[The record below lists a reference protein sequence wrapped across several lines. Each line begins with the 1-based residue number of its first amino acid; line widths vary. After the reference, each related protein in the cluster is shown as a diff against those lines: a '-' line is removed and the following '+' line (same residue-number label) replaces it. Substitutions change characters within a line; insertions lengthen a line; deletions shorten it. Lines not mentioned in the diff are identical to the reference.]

1 MWLLVISHPDKAA
14 DSWWWG
20 VWAGVGASRVEVC
33 QDTGRFRVERISGP
47 ISGCCSTY
55 LDPRGIPW
63 RDQGGG
69 ALLHQIGEIGAAI
82 EQFAGETVAGG
93 WAPPPFPVFLE
104 KEREGRATV
113 QRGCLTGQ
121 VMEGGGTHAGVLVS
135 VLFLNWGGWAHVLS
149 GLCFY
154 HAWPLTH
161 TYTVVMCNS
170 SVTSELCFQL
180 QLTGP
185 SAEAQVQLRFG
196 PFPVRFP
203 LTLCPFTIKAP
214 KHILHKLFKSV
225 CFVKLILNHI
235 WGLRANCVNRPR
247 SLLLYSVKKQQIW
260 CRDDECRFLCSQ
272 GQRLKRRL
280 TSRITMVL
288 SWELFA
294 YVSSLVSLCSPAVPK
309 DSLVL
314 WLAAGLKNR
323 FLSSFKNFFKM
334 FFF

>member
-14 DSWWWG
+14 GWWWG

-33 QDTGRFRVERISGP
+33 QDTGRFRVERVSGP

-121 VMEGGGTHAGVLVS
+121 VMEGGWTHAGVCFS
-135 VLFLNWGGWAHVLS
+135 VIFKLGRVGTRVIRCVAFN
-149 GLCFY
+149 
-154 HAWPLTH
+154 TH
-161 TYTVVMCNS
+161 LHCGESLRSFSPKPSEFKDYLKNKQKRTCNS
-170 SVTSELCFQL
+170 SVNQLFTSKWCFQV

-185 SAEAQVQLRFG
+185 SAEAQLQLRFG
-196 PFPVRFP
+196 PFSVRFP
-203 LTLCPFTIKAP
+203 LTLSYLSRLHANCPFTIKAP
-214 KHILHKLFKSV
+214 KHILYKLFKSV
-225 CFVKLILNHI
+225 CFVKL
-235 WGLRANCVNRPR
+235 RANCVNRPR
-247 SLLLYSVKKQQIW
+247 SRPSTQ
-260 CRDDECRFLCSQ
+260 
-272 GQRLKRRL
+272 
-280 TSRITMVL
+280 
-288 SWELFA
+288 
-294 YVSSLVSLCSPAVPK
+294 
-309 DSLVL
+309 
-314 WLAAGLKNR
+314 
-323 FLSSFKNFFKM
+323 
-334 FFF
+334 

>member
-161 TYTVVMCNS
+161 TYTVVSLLDCFLQNLQRS
-170 SVTSELCFQL
+170 SKIIWIINRNGCAIVLLPLNYAFSSSSLE
-180 QLTGP
+180 
-185 SAEAQVQLRFG
+185 AEAQVQLRFG
-196 PFPVRFP
+196 PFSVRFP
-203 LTLCPFTIKAP
+203 LTLSFHNKSPKA
-214 KHILHKLFKSV
+214 
-225 CFVKLILNHI
+225 
-235 WGLRANCVNRPR
+235 
-247 SLLLYSVKKQQIW
+247 YSKQ
-260 CRDDECRFLCSQ
+260 
-272 GQRLKRRL
+272 
-280 TSRITMVL
+280 TV
-288 SWELFA
+288 
-294 YVSSLVSLCSPAVPK
+294 
-309 DSLVL
+309 
-314 WLAAGLKNR
+314 
-323 FLSSFKNFFKM
+323 
-334 FFF
+334 

>member
-33 QDTGRFRVERISGP
+33 QDAGRFRVERISGP

-161 TYTVVMCNS
+161 TYTVV
-170 SVTSELCFQL
+170 
-180 QLTGP
+180 
-185 SAEAQVQLRFG
+185 
-196 PFPVRFP
+196 
-203 LTLCPFTIKAP
+203 
-214 KHILHKLFKSV
+214 
-225 CFVKLILNHI
+225 
-235 WGLRANCVNRPR
+235 
-247 SLLLYSVKKQQIW
+247 SLLDCFLQNLQRSSKIIW
-260 CRDDECRFLCSQ
+260 IINRNGCA
-272 GQRLKRRL
+272 
-280 TSRITMVL
+280 IVL
-288 SWELFA
+288 LPLNYAFSS
-294 YVSSLVSLCSPAVPK
+294 SSLA
-309 DSLVL
+309 
-314 WLAAGLKNR
+314 
-323 FLSSFKNFFKM
+323 
-334 FFF
+334 